1 MNSYLEAIKSI
12 KIPTS
17 PPEIWAFINSISFPV
32 AVLAIG
38 LIVLFAIQGYKI
50 FKTFLYV
57 ASCVAFAFVGNL
69 YLGPLAAGFVNP
81 YIPATFPIDIG
92 IIVALIC
99 ALIAFLITKFAYKLM
114 IFLLGGGVG
123 YALGHFYVTGFLASK
138 LPSLAFL
145 SNWLANIIVGIV
157 LGLMCALFFVI
168 AFKHIYI
175 IGFSVFGMAGAGYIL
190 YKLIIGAQNNIVLIC
205 FVSVAAI
212 AGIFA
217 ARHQYIEDD
226 KATQFYF

>member
-1 MNSYLEAIKSI
+1 MNSYLEAIKNI

-17 PPEIWAFINSISFPV
+17 PTEIWAFINSISFPV

-38 LIVLFAIQGYKI
+38 LLVLFAIRGYKI
-50 FKTFLYV
+50 FRSFLFL
-57 ASCVAFAFVGNL
+57 ASCIAFAFIGNL
-69 YLGPLAAGFVNP
+69 YVPPLVMRFVGSHLPQNL
-81 YIPATFPIDIG
+81 PIDYGVVIAF
-92 IIVALIC
+92 VC

-114 IFLLGGGVG
+114 IFLLGGAVG
-123 YALGHFYVTGFLASK
+123 YLAGHFFVTGFLARK
-138 LPSLAFL
+138 LSSLSFL
-145 SNWLANIIVGIV
+145 NHWVSNIMVGVV

-175 IGFSVFGMAGAGYIL
+175 LGFSIGGMGVVGYIL
-190 YKLIIGAQNNIVLIC
+190 YKLVLEVPNRTALIC
-205 FVSVAAI
+205 FVAVGCV